1 MAFRD
6 KGLIRS
12 LTQSFYK
19 STGTSSTESICLH
32 CSCSLSLE
40 LFPHYTQTA
49 LWYSFRGGFD
59 IGILDSSPQS
69 SSQFHTIW
77 SDTFILVGFK
87 KSWQKEVAVTVGLRH
102 AETKTYQSSLW
113 VVLLRCPI
121 HCRVVELFLHL
132 WGNMYLSVSPLQQ
145 CYNSNAVYCSRNEH
159 SYHDYSSYSTFILHV
174 LSKPAVQFMLN
185 WQTHQMSRIR
195 QTLNVIVAF
204 SHTVFCVYLQC
215 IL

>member
-1 MAFRD
+1 MFHTFHFYRRCRPYHFLYAIPLKELVDHPSSVGKLLSSTSLKPSSTIAANYVNCSFEGINFVCKTSRIVLGRNQRHRLIKHDIIFLLVMAFRD

-69 SSQFHTIW
+69 SSQFHTI
-77 SDTFILVGFK
+77 
-87 KSWQKEVAVTVGLRH
+87 
-102 AETKTYQSSLW
+102 
-113 VVLLRCPI
+113 
-121 HCRVVELFLHL
+121 
-132 WGNMYLSVSPLQQ
+132 
-145 CYNSNAVYCSRNEH
+145 
-159 SYHDYSSYSTFILHV
+159 
-174 LSKPAVQFMLN
+174 
-185 WQTHQMSRIR
+185 
-195 QTLNVIVAF
+195 
-204 SHTVFCVYLQC
+204 
-215 IL
+215 